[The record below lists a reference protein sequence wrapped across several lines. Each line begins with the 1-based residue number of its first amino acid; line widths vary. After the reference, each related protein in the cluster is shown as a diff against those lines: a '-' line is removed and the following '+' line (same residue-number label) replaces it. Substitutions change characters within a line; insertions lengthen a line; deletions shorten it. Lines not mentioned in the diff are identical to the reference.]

1 MFIIVIIFKLRKQTV
16 PIFACIPMYSYG
28 AEFIQKRLKDKLTKE
43 VLLYYYVFE
52 WPSVLFR

>member
-52 WPSVLFR
+52 